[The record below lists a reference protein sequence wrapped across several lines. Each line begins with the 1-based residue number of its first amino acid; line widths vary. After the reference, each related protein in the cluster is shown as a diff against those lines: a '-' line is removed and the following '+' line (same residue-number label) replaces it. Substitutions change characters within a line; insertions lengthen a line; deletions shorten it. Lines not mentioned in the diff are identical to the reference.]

1 MKLQAK
7 LGFTYGILIFAM
19 LATSTVAYLRMSEV
33 NRTTAMFVSERVP
46 IVRQAERARIDLQ
59 KSSRA
64 LEQILLFGS
73 NPDDAAYLRARHHD
87 QWAFGETAMA
97 IMSDLATQ
105 YSLDEEM
112 GRIHEID
119 AQMVVL
125 NYIEARIEAL
135 IASQRPEDTATALSL
150 AHHQMAFQ
158 EKVVWD
164 DLEFLIASEN
174 TSMES
179 ESTQVHNAT
188 HSMMWTL
195 WTTTLLS
202 SCLGG
207 IIAIAISRRISLGVR
222 AVVGRAT
229 AIAEGD
235 LTGPPLA
242 IDSGDEVGMLAAAM
256 ELMQTNL
263 RQTIG
268 AVART
273 ATGVTGSALSLG
285 AAGKEMHR
293 KMNEQNQQTE
303 LTVAAVQEMSST
315 IAEVSRHSG
324 NAAKTA
330 RATAETARKGGATV
344 REMLAGMNSIAEAV
358 RSTSTTIQLLGEDSQ
373 RIGHIVSVI
382 EEIARKTNL
391 LALNAAIEA
400 ARAGEQGRGFAVVA
414 GEVRHL
420 AESTAQATNE
430 ISQMVRGI
438 QERTGDA
445 VASMAEGTR
454 SVATGMVTTSR
465 AGEALETII
474 GMAEQVDA
482 MIAHI
487 AVASV
492 QQSSTA
498 EGSSSALNSIYQLG
512 SENLTEMSA
521 SVLTADLLRDSALDL
536 EQQIER
542 FNVGDDCHL
551 SDGVLCE
558 ETSQA
563 LGESLFAAPV
573 LGIG

>member
-1 MKLQAK
+1 
-7 LGFTYGILIFAM
+7 
-19 LATSTVAYLRMSEV
+19 
-33 NRTTAMFVSERVP
+33 
-46 IVRQAERARIDLQ
+46 
-59 KSSRA
+59 
-64 LEQILLFGS
+64 
-73 NPDDAAYLRARHHD
+73 
-87 QWAFGETAMA
+87 
-97 IMSDLATQ
+97 
-105 YSLDEEM
+105 
-112 GRIHEID
+112 
-119 AQMVVL
+119 
-125 NYIEARIEAL
+125 
-135 IASQRPEDTATALSL
+135 
-150 AHHQMAFQ
+150 MAFQ

>member
-7 LGFTYGILIFAM
+7 LGFTYGILILAM
-19 LATSTVAYLRMSEV
+19 FVTSTVAYLRMSEV

-64 LEQILLFGS
+64 LEQLLLFGGD
-73 NPDDAAYLRARHHD
+73 PADAASLHARHHD

-97 IMSDLATQ
+97 TMGDLATQ
-105 YSLDEEM
+105 YNLGDEI

-119 AQMVVL
+119 AQMAVL
-125 NYIEARIEAL
+125 NDLEARIETL
-135 IASQRPEDTATALSL
+135 IASQTPEDAATALSL

-164 DLEFLIASEN
+164 DIEFLIAAEN
-174 TSMES
+174 DAMES

-207 IIAIAISRRISLGVR
+207 IIAFAISRRISLGVR
-222 AVVGRAT
+222 AVVGRAA
-229 AIAEGD
+229 AIAHGD

-242 IDSGDEVGMLAAAM
+242 IDSNDEVGILADAM

-263 RQTIG
+263 RHTIA

-273 ATGVTGSALSLG
+273 AAGVTGSALSLG

-315 IAEVSRHSG
+315 VAEVSRHSG

-330 RATAETARKGGATV
+330 RATAETARKGGGTV

-358 RSTSTTIQLLGEDSQ
+358 RSTSATIQLLGDDSQ

-382 EEIARKTNL
+382 DEIARKTNL

-438 QERTGDA
+438 QERTRDA
-445 VASMAEGTR
+445 VASMAEGTK
-454 SVATGMVTTSR
+454 SVASGMVTTSR
-465 AGEALETII
+465 AGQALETII
-474 GMAEQVDA
+474 GMAEQADA

-487 AVASV
+487 AVASE

-498 EGSSSALNSIYQLG
+498 EGSSSALNSIYRLG
-512 SENLTEMSA
+512 SENLAEMSA
-521 SVLTADLLRDSALDL
+521 SVLTADLLRNSALEL
-536 EQQIER
+536 EHQIER
-542 FNVGDDCHL
+542 FNIGDDCHL
-551 SDGVLCE
+551 SDAVPSKKP
-558 ETSQA
+558 SQA
-563 LGESLFAAPV
+563 LAGSRFATPA
-573 LGIG
+573 LGTG

>member
-19 LATSTVAYLRMSEV
+19 LVTSTVAYLRMSEV
-33 NRTTAMFVSERVP
+33 NRTTTMFVSERVP

-64 LEQILLFGS
+64 LEQLLLFGG
-73 NPDDAAYLRARHHD
+73 NPPDAASLHKRHHD

-97 IMSDLATQ
+97 TMSDLAIQ
-105 YSLDEEM
+105 YSLDDESS
-112 GRIHEID
+112 RIHEID
-119 AQMVVL
+119 AQMAIL
-125 NYIEARIEAL
+125 NDLEAHIEAL
-135 IASQRPEDTATALSL
+135 IASQRPEDAATALSL
-150 AHHQMAFQ
+150 AHNQMAYQ

-164 DLEFLIASEN
+164 DIEFLIASEN

-179 ESTQVHNAT
+179 ESTEVHNAT

-202 SCLGG
+202 SCLGA

-229 AIAEGD
+229 AIAQGD
-235 LTGPPLA
+235 LTGPLLA
-242 IDSGDEVGMLAAAM
+242 IDSDDEVGMLAAAM

-273 ATGVTGSALSLG
+273 AASVTGNALSLG
-285 AAGKEMHR
+285 ATGKEMHR

-315 IAEVSRHSG
+315 VAEVSRHSG

-330 RATAETARKGGATV
+330 RATAETAHKGGGTV
-344 REMLAGMNSIAEAV
+344 REMLASMNSIAEAV
-358 RSTSTTIQLLGEDSQ
+358 RSTSSTIQLLGEDSQ

-382 EEIARKTNL
+382 DEIARKTNL

-438 QERTGDA
+438 QERTRNA
-445 VASMAEGTR
+445 VASMAEGTK
-454 SVATGMVTTSR
+454 SVATGMITTSR

-474 GMAEQVDA
+474 GMAQQVDA

-498 EGSSSALNSIYQLG
+498 EGSSSALSSIYRLG

-521 SVLTADLLRDSALDL
+521 SVLTADLLRNSALDL
-536 EQQIER
+536 EEQIER
-542 FNVGDDCHL
+542 FNIGYDYHL
-551 SDGVLCE
+551 SDGIPCE
-558 ETSQA
+558 KPSQA
-563 LGESLFAAPV
+563 LGDSLFATPV